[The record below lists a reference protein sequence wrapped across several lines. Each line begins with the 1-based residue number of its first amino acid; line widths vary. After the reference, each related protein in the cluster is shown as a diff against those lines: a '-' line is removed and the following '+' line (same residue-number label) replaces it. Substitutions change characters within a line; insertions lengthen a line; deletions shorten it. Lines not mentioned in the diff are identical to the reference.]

1 MYLIKV
7 YEHIIPIEFKSDNIE
22 DLMVELAKH
31 IHKDTNRL
39 KKAMKGFATD
49 SNKEQEYIKLFNDL
63 FLPYE
68 TQQICKIY
76 EIKDKW
82 ERKNEQR

>member
-1 MYLIKV
+1 M
-7 YEHIIPIEFKSDNIE
+7 
-22 DLMVELAKH
+22 
-31 IHKDTNRL
+31 T
-39 KKAMKGFATD
+39 GFAND

-82 ERKNEQR
+82 ELKK